1 MDYLEVFRLYDEA
14 APIKYETKDTSRGE
28 NDYRV
33 HVFAEWQ
40 NRKIVIKI
48 TDNDFTTVERVEHW
62 AETIEAYLSAGYYCP
77 RIIKNIYGDHAAN
90 ISLNGRSFCVYA
102 EEFSKYKTAETFP
115 KSEITAN
122 GSYIFLDDVLKSIG
136 VIGAK
141 HLNTADFP
149 TGGCCILEKFA
160 PSDPC
165 DEIMQESLNFKK
177 TVEKSLPK
185 HKERFDKIWRMF
197 LENRNKLEKIYPFLP
212 TSVFQGDLNYTNI
225 LLDDHRNFVGM
236 LDFNLCG
243 RDTIVNHLF
252 TEIMIECD
260 CCGYDVFYSKE
271 ANEKTINLFLSKIR
285 LIADIYEF
293 SEAEI
298 NAALLV
304 YRYLKPFWWR
314 PAHEIENVKED
325 EQKVLKIFEWVENEL
340 TRTDID
346 FSGAMRKNEYCGTV
360 RT

>member
-1 MDYLEVFRLYDEA
+1 MEYIEALHLYDEL
-14 APIKYETKDTSRGE
+14 APLKYETKETSRGD

-33 HVFAEWQ
+33 HIFAEWPDK
-40 NRKIVIKI
+40 KIVIKI
-48 TDNDFTTVERVEHW
+48 TDNDFTTIERVQSW
-62 AETIEAYLSAGYYCP
+62 AKTIEAYLSVGYYCP
-77 RIIKNIYGDHAAN
+77 RIIKNVHGDYAAN
-90 ISLNGRSFCVYA
+90 ISLNGRTYCIYA
-102 EEFSKYKTAETFP
+102 EEFSKYKTAEAFP
-115 KSEITAN
+115 KSDITTN

-141 HLNTADFP
+141 HLETADFP
-149 TGGCCILEKFA
+149 STCCILEKFA

-177 TVEKSLPK
+177 VVEKSLPK
-185 HKERFDKIWRMF
+185 HKERFDKIWNLF
-197 LENRNKLEKIYPFLP
+197 LENKSKLEEVYRFLP
-212 TSVFQGDLNYTNI
+212 TSTFQGDLNHTNI
-225 LLDDHRNFVGM
+225 LLDDSKNFVGM
-236 LDFNLCG
+236 LDFNLSG

-271 ANEKTINLFLSKIR
+271 ANEKTIKLFLSKIR

-293 SEAEI
+293 SEMEI
-298 NAALLV
+298 NTAILI

-314 PAHEIENVKED
+314 PAHEIENVKDD
-325 EQKVLKIFEWVENEL
+325 EQKVLQIFEWVENEL

-346 FSGAMRKNEYCGTV
+346 FSSVMRK
-360 RT
+360 R